1 MSNLYTKLAWLLAG
15 AFIVVGALL
24 VVAAQKM
31 FDRERL
37 FELSAYVLLASV
49 AFAALTALCVYQL
62 LTRRLERLAGA
73 VETFVQDGFT
83 TPLRLQGVDPNGDEI
98 DRLST
103 HVERLSQR
111 MVRQLEQLQ
120 HNEVWRREL
129 LANVSHDLR
138 TPLASIQ
145 GYLEILL
152 LKHDSLP
159 AEELR
164 SYLEIATRHSE
175 RLGKLIRDLFQLT
188 KLEAHEVRPRPEP
201 FSMAELAQ
209 DVVQKYQLAAGNHGL
224 HLDSRLIGPQVL
236 VNADIAMIESVLENL
251 IENALRHTPR
261 DGRIQVDVE
270 TQPERVAVRVT
281 DTGCGIADEDRAKLF
296 ERYYH
301 VDRGKAGST
310 AGTGLGL
317 AISRRIVELHG
328 SSIRVEST
336 LGQGTV
342 FGFDL
347 PVTSAD
353 ARASRAPAPAPADP
367 P

>member
-1 MSNLYTKLAWLLAG
+1 MSNLYTKLALLLAG

-62 LTRRLERLAGA
+62 LTSRLERLAGA
-73 VETFVQDGFT
+73 VETFAEGGFT
-83 TPLRLQGVDPNGDEI
+83 TPLRVPAVSAGGDEI

-111 MVRQLEQLQ
+111 MVRQLEELQ

-129 LANVSHDLR
+129 MANVSHDLR

-152 LKHDSLP
+152 LKHGSLP
-159 AEELR
+159 PAELR

-188 KLEAHEVRPRPEP
+188 KLEAREVRPQNEP

-209 DVVQKYQLAAGNHGL
+209 DVVQKYQLAAGSHGL
-224 HLDSRLIGPQVL
+224 HLDSRLIGPQVQ
-236 VNADIAMIESVLENL
+236 VHADIAMIESVLENL

-270 TQPERVAVRVT
+270 TRPERVAVRVT
-281 DTGCGIADEDRAKLF
+281 DTGCGIATEDMAKLF

-301 VDRGKAGST
+301 VDRGKAGGT
-310 AGTGLGL
+310 GGTGLGL

-347 PVTSAD
+347 PVTRAD
-353 ARASRAPAPAPADP
+353 ASAPQALAPAPGDSP
-367 P
+367 

>member
-1 MSNLYTKLAWLLAG
+1 MNNLHSKLAVLLAA
-15 AFIVVGALL
+15 AFIVVSAAL
-24 VVAAQKM
+24 VVATQKM

-37 FELSAYVLLASV
+37 FELTAYVMLAST
-49 AFAALTALCVYQL
+49 AFGLLTALCVYQV

-73 VETFVQDGFT
+73 VETFALGGFT
-83 TPLRLQGVDPNGDEI
+83 TPLRVPGVGANGDEI

-103 HVERLSQR
+103 HVERMSER
-111 MVRQLEQLQ
+111 IVRQLEQLQ
-120 HNEVWRREL
+120 HTEVWRREL

-138 TPLASIQ
+138 TPLASVQ

-152 LKHDSLP
+152 LKHGSLP
-159 AEELR
+159 PEEQR

-175 RLGKLIRDLFQLT
+175 RLGKLIRDLFQLS
-188 KLEAHEVRPRPEP
+188 KLEAHEVRSESEP
-201 FSMAELAQ
+201 FSVAELVQ
-209 DVVQKYQLAAGNHGL
+209 DVVQKYQLAADRQGL
-224 HLDSRLIGPQVL
+224 HLDSRLIGQQVR
-236 VNADIAMIESVLENL
+236 VHADIAMIESVLENL

-261 DGRIQVDVE
+261 GGHIQVDVE
-270 TQPERVAVRVT
+270 PQAERVAVRVA
-281 DTGCGIADEDRAKLF
+281 DTGCGIADEDMAKLF

-301 VDRGKAGST
+301 VDRGKSGGT

-347 PVTSAD
+347 PVTTAG
-353 ARASRAPAPAPADP
+353 ASTPVLGAPT
-367 P
+367 